1 MNQADTNIVTS
12 KPLRRSLAGIKL
24 LKDLDREAIQALEM
38 QCKWRRYRNGE
49 RIFARGS
56 SGREV
61 FFIVSGEVQILGAN
75 EAGREITL
83 AQAFAGDAVGEMAAI
98 DGQSRSANVVAF
110 QDCLVAVLG
119 AEHFVAL
126 LKQNGAM
133 SFELLQRL
141 SSMARKGDDRVLE
154 LSILEAKQRICV
166 ELLRLAKRDDA
177 VSDLWVIKSLPSLRQ
192 IAGNASTTREVAAS
206 TLSQLYPA
214 RIATR
219 RGEHLYILDRPALKK
234 FARASF

>member
-1 MNQADTNIVTS
+1 MDEFAANIVTN

-24 LKDLDREAIQALEM
+24 LEGLDRETIQVLET

-56 SGREV
+56 GGREV
-61 FFIVSGEVQILGAN
+61 FFIVVGEVQILGAN

-83 AQAFAGDAVGEMAAI
+83 AHAHAGDAVGEMAAI

-110 QDCLVAVLG
+110 QDSLVAVLA

-126 LKQNGAM
+126 LKQHGAI

-141 SSMARKGDDRVLE
+141 STMVRKGDDRVLE
-154 LSILEAKQRICV
+154 LSILEGKQRICV

-177 VSDLWVIKSLPSLRQ
+177 VSDLWVIKPLPSLRQ
-192 IAGNASTTREVAAS
+192 IAGSASTTREVAAS

-214 RIATR
+214 KVATR
-219 RGEHLYILDRPALKK
+219 RGENLYILDRPALEN